1 MNIKRVLVL
10 IRQNSDRLFV
20 VMSVLIALVIVIANF
35 FALSNNLI
43 FSDEGWYLCLM
54 RDLPHY
60 GSTRF
65 HLLFNNV
72 FDNNIYAIRV
82 SCWLLQI
89 IGGIVLAI
97 GFCSFVDLDVSQQRR
112 WVLLLLS
119 FSTLYWC
126 GSLQSCPSY
135 NYNNLK
141 IFFAEI
147 GMGLMLLGLSKD
159 NVWYIVFSGFAVAFL
174 FPVMITNT
182 ILIPLMFCVILFLSK
197 NKIRNG
203 LGFVAGVV
211 LFAVLYCVAIE
222 PPKEILLMLS
232 SETQHVVDKGEND
245 YGIMFLV
252 KWTETSVMYLCKCA
266 IVASII
272 FGLNY
277 FMGKH
282 INNGKVKMFLVF
294 VFSFVVLWYSWRY
307 FEPITK
313 LKNGEWFNDFIW
325 IFFFMICLSVLMEKM
340 PMGKREIMMCMLF
353 FLITICL
360 SFGSN
365 VPFYRHREV
374 LPFLNLI
381 LLYLVMKKST
391 WWKALLSGVVVFA
404 FLLFLSGLSGKNWHG
419 DKWFGNHIPVE
430 SIGIHQHVKLESG
443 CIDKLVSCR
452 EIIPQGRVLNS
463 AENWGQVVLL
473 GYKPLSYDFD
483 VSRNGADW
491 FQQIVDVEMEREG
504 QLWAISHVWQTGFN
518 DYMML
523 LQGYEMEIDTI
534 HEDVYFHVWTNKDD
548 DNTLTE

>member
-1 MNIKRVLVL
+1 MNIKKVSVL
-10 IRQNSDRLFV
+10 IRQNSDRVFV

-35 FALSNNLI
+35 LALSNNLI

-65 HLLFNNV
+65 HLLFNNM

-89 IGGIVLAI
+89 IGGIVLVI
-97 GFCSFVDLDVSQQRR
+97 GFCSFVDLDVPKKRK
-112 WVLLLLS
+112 WILLLLS
-119 FSTLYWC
+119 FSALYWC
-126 GSLQSCPSY
+126 SGLQACPSY

-141 IFFAEI
+141 IFFAELGI
-147 GMGLMLLGLSKD
+147 GLMLLGLSKD
-159 NVWYIVFSGFAVAFL
+159 NVWYVVFSGFAVAFL

-182 ILIPLMFCVILFLSK
+182 ILIPLMFFVILFLSK
-197 NKIRNG
+197 NRIRDG
-203 LGFVAGVV
+203 LGFVVGVALFVV
-211 LFAVLYCVAIE
+211 LYLLIIE
-222 PPKEILLMLS
+222 SPKEILSMLS
-232 SETQHVVDKGEND
+232 AETRHVVDGGEND
-245 YGIMFLV
+245 YGIIFLV
-252 KWTETSVMYLCKCA
+252 KWIEVSMMYLCKCA
-266 IVASII
+266 IVASAI

-282 INNGKVKMFLVF
+282 VSHCKVKTFLVF
-294 VFSFVVLWYSWRY
+294 AFSFIVLWYSWRY

-313 LKNGEWFNDFIW
+313 LKNGEWFNDLIW
-325 IFFFMICLSVLMEKM
+325 VFFFMLCLSVLTEKM
-340 PMGKREIMMCMLF
+340 WMGKKEMMTGILF
-353 FLITICL
+353 LLTTICL

-374 LPFLNLI
+374 LPFLNLL
-381 LLYLVMKKST
+381 LLYFVMKKSIR
-391 WWKALLSGVVVFA
+391 WKALLSGVVVFA
-404 FLLFLSGLSGKNWHG
+404 FMLFLFGLSGKNWHG
-419 DKWFGNHIPVE
+419 DKWFGNHVPVE
-430 SIGIHQHVKLESG
+430 SIGIHQHVKLEAG

-473 GYKPLSYDFD
+473 GYTPLSYDFD
-483 VSRNGADW
+483 VSRNGVDW

-518 DYMML
+518 DNMML
-523 LQGYEMEIDTI
+523 LQGYEMEIDTV
-534 HEDVYFHVWTNKDD
+534 HKDVYFHVWINKN
-548 DNTLTE
+548 DNNILVE